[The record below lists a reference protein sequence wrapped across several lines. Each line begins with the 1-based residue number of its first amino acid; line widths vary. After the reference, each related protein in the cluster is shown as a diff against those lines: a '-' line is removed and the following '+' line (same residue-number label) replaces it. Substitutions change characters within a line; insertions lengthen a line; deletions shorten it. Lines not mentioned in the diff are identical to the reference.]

1 MIHDRS
7 TFDTQLEMLKAE
19 LTHIDGA
26 IRQHDEITKSVKNW
40 AIVTWTA
47 SIGLALKDESLHSFI
62 WLTAVIPIVFWIV
75 DASFRRIQRSFI
87 SRIQQISKFV
97 NSKEFRVAAKDGS
110 SIDFPLLMMR
120 RKTREFKN
128 TLPGT
133 MLFRSVSFLYIGLSI
148 CSLVVWFLVK
158 SPPMS
163 GG

>member
-1 MIHDRS
+1 MAYEGS
-7 TFDTQLEMLKAE
+7 AFDVQLELLKAE

-47 SIGLALKDESLHSFI
+47 SVGLALKDPNLHSFI

-75 DASFRRIQRSFI
+75 DGSFRRIQRSFI
-87 SRIQQISKFV
+87 SRIQQISQFV
-97 NSKEFRVAAKDGS
+97 NSQEFKLAAENGLP
-110 SIDFPLLMMR
+110 IDFQLLLMR

-133 MLFRSVSFLYIGLSI
+133 MLFRSVSFLYIGLGM
-148 CSLVVWFLVK
+148 CSLIVWFMAHKL
-158 SPPMS
+158 PTS
-163 GG
+163 GS